1 MRDKPFTLH
10 SLNDLPRYVA
20 KDSYQTVLDDK
31 SGYDHILLT
40 DESRTFFGIQWGG
53 WYFTYNSLKFGWKI
67 SPYVYHTTGL
77 LAANFFRSIG
87 IPCLPYIDDRHNGQ
101 LQVPLEQGEYGT
113 LSTADE
119 RWSAAAKSAIF
130 LVAFYLVRMGYF
142 LGLSKSILTPLKI
155 IPYLGFLADSSME
168 IFHLIP
174 EKKHKFVTLVQETLQ
189 STHVSVKTLQRLVGT
204 CTSFSRAVPAA
215 RLFTREMNTA
225 ISKGIRSQKPILLRG
240 ALREKIC
247 YWLFLE
253 TWDNPLPWRDER
265 HIQVSVATDASV
277 SGWGATI
284 LSPIRREVF
293 EYWSG
298 EELTWDIATKE
309 ATAINKML
317 WFCRD
322 QCCYARVD
330 ALVDYQG
337 GYPCME

>member
-1 MRDKPFTLH
+1 M
-10 SLNDLPRYVA
+10 
-20 KDSYQTVLDDK
+20 LDDK

-53 WYFTYNSLKFGWKI
+53 WYFTSNSLPFGWKI

-77 LAANFFRSIG
+77 LATDFFRSIG
-87 IPCLPYIDDRHNGQ
+87 IPGQ

-119 RWSAAAKSAIF
+119 CRFAAAKSDIF

-155 IPYLGFLADSSME
+155 VPYLGFLADSSME
-168 IFHLIP
+168 VFHLIP

-189 STHVSVKTLQRLVGT
+189 STYVSVKTLQRLVGK

-215 RLFTREMNTA
+215 SLFKKEMNAA

-240 ALREKIC
+240 ALRGEIS
-247 YWLFLE
+247 YWLLLE

-265 HIQVSVATDASV
+265 HIQESVATDAYV
-277 SGWGATI
+277 SGWG
-284 LSPIRREVF
+284 LQFFLRSVGRFSR
-293 EYWSG
+293 
-298 EELTWDIATKE
+298 
-309 ATAINKML
+309 
-317 WFCRD
+317 
-322 QCCYARVD
+322 
-330 ALVDYQG
+330 
-337 GYPCME
+337 